1 MLSAEIL
8 DQLDAAAEDFRF
20 PDLGHGYY
28 YAVDAR
34 LHAYRDAHRWALI
47 VEALGYS
54 PRAGN
59 LIDVL
64 HVFGNCLTT
73 GQPGFGNEDFLSR
86 IDNWDEIEDVDEPE
100 IYCGNPIE
108 VRGRRIAVA
117 AEPGEELIDV
127 FRRLVPE
134 HRELLLADDVELRRR
149 IPADLPEIMR
159 LDRWHHP
166 DLVQDTLPSGS
177 TTFRQLA
184 DVLATGD
191 VRRYAPDLPPNTH
204 WSHWPESGNL

>member
-1 MLSAEIL
+1 MRSGEIL

-28 YAVDAR
+28 FAVDAR
-34 LHAYRDAHRWALI
+34 LHAYRDADRWALI
-47 VEALGYS
+47 VETLGYS

-117 AEPGEELIDV
+117 AEPGEELFDV

-166 DLVQDTLPSGS
+166 DLVQDTLPSRS

-191 VRRYAPDLPPNTH
+191 ASRYAPDLPPNTH
-204 WSHWPESGNL
+204 WSHWPESGTL